1 MLIAFTIHELRT
13 DAATQ
18 DKLFDFLAC
27 SYPVKS
33 FKSNVIASILH
44 YLSGYRDDL
53 FVVAE
58 DRYIDKVYR
67 NSFSH
72 YYSTKLNVYPE
83 YCVRLSFL
91 DPNVDFSNKADI
103 LAKYLGFMVL
113 RPIDPGVVGRT
124 AIKPEALIHG
134 SDILVC
140 KSTIRSSILGYKAFI
155 RAFPHSSQDNEYSTC
170 AETSIWTI
178 MEYFGNKYPEY
189 NPILPSQI
197 HEILDKKAHERHVP
211 SHGLTYFDIS
221 YVLKNRGFGT
231 MNYNIY
237 RDDLSVQDDTYKNF
251 KRTFSTYLES
261 GIPLGV
267 AITAI
272 PGANPP
278 FGHAVVCVGRKK
290 IDRTLI
296 STAPIESTNGRS
308 YRRWADVPVEFV
320 FNDDNVGAYQLTG
333 FDDPAPQYKRNDI
346 YISNIIVPL
355 YNRIYIDATRATFLS
370 EDFCTRSFPL
380 PDDVVFRTFLASG
393 NTYMNYIMSDP
404 VLSDKYK
411 SVLFRLVRLPKFI
424 WVTEISTEGKFVS
437 EEVEGVIILDATEP
451 YKIGVVYPLLAAYKN
466 ENYFYDYKSDKYLK
480 NSISLQF
487 ESKSFNNLD

>member
-1 MLIAFTIHELRT
+1 MLIAFTIHDLRS
-13 DAATQ
+13 DPATQ
-18 DKLFDFLAC
+18 DKLFDFLAAR
-27 SYPVKS
+27 YPVKS
-33 FKSNVIASILH
+33 LKTDMIGKILR
-44 YLSGYRDDL
+44 YLSGYRADL
-53 FVVAE
+53 AVVAE

-72 YYSTKLNVYPE
+72 YYSTKLNIYPE

-91 DPNVDFSNKADI
+91 EPNVDFSNREDI

-134 SDILVC
+134 SNILVC

-155 RAFPHSSQDNEYSTC
+155 RTFPHSSQDNEYSTC

-237 RDDLSVQDDTYKNF
+237 RYDLSVQDDTYKNF
-251 KRTFSTYLES
+251 KRTFSTYIES

-278 FGHAVVCVGRKK
+278 LRACRCVCRQKE
-290 IDRTLI
+290 DRQDFNLN
-296 STAPIESTNGRS
+296 ST
-308 YRRWADVPVEFV
+308 D
-320 FNDDNVGAYQLTG
+320 
-333 FDDPAPQYKRNDI
+333 
-346 YISNIIVPL
+346 
-355 YNRIYIDATRATFLS
+355 
-370 EDFCTRSFPL
+370 
-380 PDDVVFRTFLASG
+380 
-393 NTYMNYIMSDP
+393 
-404 VLSDKYK
+404 
-411 SVLFRLVRLPKFI
+411 
-424 WVTEISTEGKFVS
+424 
-437 EEVEGVIILDATEP
+437 
-451 YKIGVVYPLLAAYKN
+451 
-466 ENYFYDYKSDKYLK
+466 
-480 NSISLQF
+480 
-487 ESKSFNNLD
+487 

>member
-1 MLIAFTIHELRT
+1 MLIAFTIHDLRT
-13 DAATQ
+13 DPATQ
-18 DKLFDFLAC
+18 DKLFDFLAAR
-27 SYPVKS
+27 YPVKS
-33 FKSNVIASILH
+33 LKTDMIGKILR
-44 YLSGYRDDL
+44 YLSGYRADL
-53 FVVAE
+53 AVVAE

-72 YYSTKLNVYPE
+72 YYSTKLNIYPE

-91 DPNVDFSNKADI
+91 EPNVDFSNREDI

-124 AIKPEALIHG
+124 AVRPQALTNGNEIM
-134 SDILVC
+134 IC
-140 KSTIRSSILGYKAFI
+140 KSRIRSSILGNKAFI
-155 RAFPHSSQDNEYSTC
+155 DAFPHSSQDSEYSTC
-170 AETSIWTI
+170 AETSIWSL

-197 HEILDKKAHERHVP
+197 HEILDRKAHERHIP
-211 SHGLTYFDIS
+211 SHGLKYFDIS

-231 MNYNIY
+231 MNYNIF
-237 RDDLSVQDDTYKNF
+237 RTNIAIQDDVYKKF
-251 KRTFSTYLES
+251 RRTFSTYIES

-267 AITAI
+267 AITSL
-272 PGANPP
+272 PGKKP

-290 IDRTLI
+290 IDRALI
-296 STAPIESTNGRS
+296 AVAPLEAKNGKN
-308 YRRWADVPVEFV
+308 YRRWSDVPTEFI

-333 FDDPAPQYKRNDI
+333 FDDPAPQHGRSDL

-355 YNRIYIDATRATFLS
+355 YNRIYLDAPRATFLS
-370 EDFCTRSFPL
+370 EDFCTGKLSL
-380 PDDVVFRTFLASG
+380 PDKVIFRTYLASG

-437 EEVEGVIILDATEP
+437 EEVEGVLILDATEP
-451 YKIGVVYPLLAAYKN
+451 YKIGVVYPLFAAYKN
-466 ENYFYDYKSDKYLK
+466 ENYFYDYESEKCLK
-480 NSISLQF
+480 NSIPLQF
-487 ESKSFNNLD
+487 ESKSFNNLA

>member
-1 MLIAFTIHELRT
+1 MLIAFTIHDLRT
-13 DAATQ
+13 DPATQ
-18 DKLFDFLAC
+18 DKLFDFLAAR
-27 SYPVKS
+27 YPVKS
-33 FKSNVIASILH
+33 LKTDMIGKILR
-44 YLSGYRDDL
+44 YLSGYRADL
-53 FVVAE
+53 AVVAE

-72 YYSTKLNVYPE
+72 YYSTKLNIYPE

-91 DPNVDFSNKADI
+91 EPNVDFSNREDI

-124 AIKPEALIHG
+124 AVRPQALTNGNEIM
-134 SDILVC
+134 IC
-140 KSTIRSSILGYKAFI
+140 KSRIRSSILGNKAFI
-155 RAFPHSSQDNEYSTC
+155 DAFPHSSQDSEYSTC
-170 AETSIWTI
+170 AETSIWSL

-197 HEILDKKAHERHVP
+197 HEILDRKAHERHIP

-231 MNYNIY
+231 MNYYI
-237 RDDLSVQDDTYKNF
+237 RRCDLSVHDDTYKYF
-251 KRTFSTYLES
+251 RRTFSTYIES

-267 AITAI
+267 AISSLPKTK
-272 PGANPP
+272 P

-290 IDRTLI
+290 IDRALI
-296 STAPIESTNGRS
+296 STVPLESINGKNF
-308 YRRWADVPVEFV
+308 RRWSDVPTEFI
-320 FNDDNVGAYQLTG
+320 FNDDNVGVYQLTS
-333 FDDPAPQYKRNDI
+333 FDNPAPQHKRSDL

-355 YNRIYIDATRATFLS
+355 YNKIYIDATRATFLS
-370 EDFCTRSFPL
+370 EDFCTRKMSL
-380 PDDVVFRTFLASG
+380 PDNMIFRTFLASS

-437 EEVEGVIILDATEP
+437 EEVEGVLILDATEP
-451 YKIGVVYPLLAAYKN
+451 YKIGVVYPLFAAYRN
-466 ENYFYDYKSDKYLK
+466 ENYFYDYESEKCLK
-480 NSISLQF
+480 NSIPLQF
-487 ESKSFNNLD
+487 ESKSFNNLA